1 MNAEID
7 RLSKQTWD
15 ASVSIFD
22 EVEDIRV
29 TLINIRIMVANMQDN
44 QHARGLDVIASHI
57 EKSLVELTEKS
68 KFIRDAAKDIGGINR
83 KA

>member
-1 MNAEID
+1 MNPEID

-68 KFIRDAAKDIGGINR
+68 KFIRDAAKGIGTLNR
-83 KA
+83 AG